1 LHREA
6 IMKAV
11 CVTPERELE
20 VRDAPA
26 PGAPPEGHVLI
37 KMEACAINHGDHTF
51 LKMRS
56 LMNMP
61 ATLHDIWGA
70 SGAGRVVA
78 VGPGAPQNYM
88 GKKVAIYR
96 SISMIHSRQTVGL
109 WSEQAQVHYLSCL
122 ILPDH
127 VDCRDYSGSLV
138 NIITAYAF
146 LRQIVDEGHRGIIAT
161 AGNSATGRMLVKWR
175 DVRASLPLP
184 SSARPQ
190 HKRSLD
196 DWAQAMSLSRPTLP
210 SRLNLQPWPKG

>member
-1 LHREA
+1 
-6 IMKAV
+6 MKAV

-146 LRQIVDEGHRGIIAT
+146 LRQIVDEGHRGIWRWP
-161 AGNSATGRMLVKWR
+161 SAFRPGRQIESRRQGRTRQGLGLRPIVQAPLGL
-175 DVRASLPLP
+175 RASGRWQGQGCPHVAPLP
-184 SSARPQ
+184 QACARWLNCP
-190 HKRSLD
+190 
-196 DWAQAMSLSRPTLP
+196 LSR
-210 SRLNLQPWPKG
+210 